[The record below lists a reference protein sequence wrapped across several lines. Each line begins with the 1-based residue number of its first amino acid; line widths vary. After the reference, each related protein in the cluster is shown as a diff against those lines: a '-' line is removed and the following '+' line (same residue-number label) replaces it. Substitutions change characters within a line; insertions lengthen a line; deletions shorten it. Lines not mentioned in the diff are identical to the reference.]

1 MAHNII
7 LFLLAYLHRRRRR
20 RCSIGSQKQAK
31 KHPPIPIEYSKR
43 DDLECIELE
52 NNDSYNMIRFR
63 NSPMPRF
70 IEPQITKY
78 PSDAAVI
85 EEEGVYSRIDGEPV
99 RADYA
104 HEIGSDRSLTIP
116 STELKHS
123 RVHDTEAANKADGG
137 TSADVGGG
145 EVVYSNP
152 IPIPWFGK
160 HVAELHTN
168 SNQPFKDL
176 YQVVFHDI
184 KQTSYKASIG

>member
-1 MAHNII
+1 
-7 LFLLAYLHRRRRR
+7 
-20 RCSIGSQKQAK
+20 
-31 KHPPIPIEYSKR
+31 
-43 DDLECIELE
+43 
-52 NNDSYNMIRFR
+52 
-63 NSPMPRF
+63 MPRF
-70 IEPQITKY
+70 KEPQITKF

-104 HEIGSDRSLTIP
+104 HEIVNESDRSLTIP

-123 RVHDTEAANKADGG
+123 RVHDAVAANKDGG
-137 TSADVGGG
+137 TSADVGVG
-145 EVVYSNP
+145 EVVFSNP

-184 KQTSYKASIG
+184 KRTS